1 MTNFLRTLCVILIGI
16 SVGFLAYKKMKSM
29 DFEKSQAMS
38 NAGMVKKMILKYKK
52 PLRIEVQ
59 NFVKST
65 DSRFQKDIQDIKNLK
80 ISLDAN
86 SNYYIE
92 LQMFTDESDSKAP
105 LVIQCRFLDAQ
116 SKNLIQEQSLNLF

>member
-29 DFEKSQAMS
+29 NLQKSQTMT
-38 NAGMVKKMILKYKK
+38 NAYQVKKMILKYKK
-52 PLRIEVQ
+52 PARIEVQ
-59 NFVKST
+59 NFVKSA

-80 ISLDAN
+80 IALDTN

-92 LQMFTDESDSKAP
+92 LQMFTDESDLKAP
-105 LVIQCRFLDAQ
+105 LVIQCRFLDAK